1 MAGTGEARCELRIG
15 LVLYGGVSL
24 AIYMAGA
31 AQEILRLVRSWPPAA
46 APEPGRAGEGP
57 YAALLRQAS
66 VRPVV
71 DIIAGT
77 SAGGL
82 NGLILAKALACGAPD
97 LAEAGRLW
105 IEKAGAEALL
115 HRPSPEALLRGEYL
129 ERQLWRALRRLDRRA
144 EPGLAMQVPV
154 LDLFLTAT
162 DLGGVGW
169 EAGRDLGVR
178 DVFGQPVRGR
188 ENLLLFHLRKRSPLP
203 RAFPDDRGPRL
214 GYERNDFTAPRPAL
228 ARRRDRL
235 LARLG
240 RATSAFPVAFPPVR
254 LQRDAVRRGGL
265 PDLWP
270 DDPAGPRERWL
281 TDGGLLLNRPFP
293 PVIRTVFGRVAD
305 RPVERVLLYLDPDP
319 EPSGPEPRGGRP
331 GLDRVLAAV
340 AGLPWNEDIR
350 RYIAEVRE
358 HNRRVR
364 HYRRALLEGEASAGG
379 PPAAG
384 PAGMTAYRAL
394 RRQRLEEYYRTG
406 FGAALVPAEA
416 FLDALLD
423 GTDRNGGPPADLDR
437 LDPPYQQR
445 RLQYLIHLVGT
456 FYPRGGPPGDVAAIG
471 RLEAML
477 WEVHEL
483 WRQVEW
489 EIFHPGALPPGDPLR
504 DAFEALAAT
513 SPGSGV
519 PALRALAA
527 AVRRR
532 LKACERAAAERLEQ
546 AWQFAS
552 GLPGGATAA
561 RDGLAATL
569 VRAWAGFAE
578 RDVLLFPLAEYGG
591 LGEWDE
597 VEVGRLSPA
606 APTSIRV
613 QARRK
618 LAGEI
623 LAHFGGFLDERWRR
637 SDHMWGRLD
646 TAELLIRLVAATAAR
661 HLPPAEAAALAQQ
674 VPELV
679 AASHREILVEEAEA
693 LDGRALRALLR
704 RLPAGGGL
712 CAPDA
717 DRLPLPDLVA
727 RAPYEVLREYLER
740 YHRVGE
746 EGVLDLPAPRLAR
759 LGYRTIRNLARAV
772 AAAGGGP
779 RQSRFLLIPVALGL
793 WLAGPVVGLG
803 LLAAAGAAR
812 WLGRRRPPGAD
823 PGSGGSTGEVARDGR
838 AMRPGGG
845 SRT

>member
-15 LVLYGGVSL
+15 LVLYGGVAL

-31 AQEILRLVRSWPPAA
+31 VQEILRLVRSWPQAA
-46 APEPGRAGEGP
+46 APESGRAGEGP
-57 YAALLRQAS
+57 YAALLRQAA

-82 NGLILAKALACGAPD
+82 NGLLLAKALACGAPD
-97 LAEAGRLW
+97 LAEVGRLW
-105 IEKAGAEALL
+105 VEKAGAEALL
-115 HRPSPEALLRGEYL
+115 RRPDPEALLSGGYL
-129 ERQLWRALRRLDRRA
+129 ERHLWRALRRLDRRA
-144 EPGLAMQVPV
+144 DPGLAAQVPV

-169 EAGRDLGVR
+169 EAERDLGAR

-203 RAFPDDRGPRL
+203 PAFPDDRGARL
-214 GYERNDFTAPRPAL
+214 GYERNDFTAPGPAL
-228 ARRRDRL
+228 ARRRDRV

-254 LQRDAVRRGGL
+254 LPREAVLRGGL
-265 PDLWP
+265 PDLWR
-270 DDPAGPRERWL
+270 DDPARARERWL
-281 TDGGLLLNRPFP
+281 SDGGLLLNRPFP

-319 EPSGPEPRGGRP
+319 EPSGPEPRAGRP
-331 GLDRVLAAV
+331 GLDRVLAAA
-340 AGLPWNEDIR
+340 AGLRWNEDIR
-350 RYIAEVRE
+350 RYLEEVRE

-364 HYRRALLEGEASAGG
+364 HYRRALLEAETSAGG

-384 PAGMTAYRAL
+384 PVTLAAYRAL
-394 RRQRLEEYYRTG
+394 RRQRLEEYYRVG
-406 FGAALVPAEA
+406 FGTALAPAGA

-423 GTDRNGGPPADLDR
+423 GNRNGGPPADLDR

-483 WRQVEW
+483 WREVEW

-504 DAFEALAAT
+504 HAFEAVAAAP
-513 SPGSGV
+513 PGSGV

-532 LKACERAAAERLEQ
+532 LENCERAAAERLEQ
-546 AWQFAS
+546 VWRFAA

-561 RDGLAATL
+561 PDGLAAIL

-618 LAGEI
+618 LAGEV

-637 SDHMWGRLD
+637 SDLLWGRLD
-646 TAELLIRLVAATAAR
+646 TAELLIRLVAQTAAR
-661 HLPPAEAAALAQQ
+661 HLPPAEAAALAQR

-679 AASHREILVEEAEA
+679 AACHREILVEEAEA
-693 LDGRALRALLR
+693 LDGRALRALVQR

-712 CAPDA
+712 RAA
-717 DRLPLPDLVA
+717 DTGRLSLPDLVA

-746 EGVLDLPAPRLAR
+746 EGVLDLPATRLAR
-759 LGYRTIRNLARAV
+759 LGYRATRNLARAV
-772 AAAGGGP
+772 AAAGRGTG
-779 RQSRFLLIPVALGL
+779 RTRFLVIPVALGL

-803 LLAAAGAAR
+803 LLAAVGAAR

-823 PGSGGSTGEVARDGR
+823 PGHEREASDRREVPRDRGEV
-838 AMRPGGG
+838 
-845 SRT
+845 RT